1 MRSLLLTSTLTLL
14 VAAVPAHAGG
24 EYTASIRGCEAAL
37 AERLGV
43 DGAALRARLDGVD
56 SSARYRDLDFRVRT
70 TDAAHAVQD
79 LRASCRVRKSGE
91 VLSLAF
97 DPEIAEAAVAAH

>member
-1 MRSLLLTSTLTLL
+1 MRTLLLTGTLTLL

-56 SSARYRDLDFRVRT
+56 SSARYRDLDFRVST
-70 TDAAHAVQD
+70 TDAAHAQD

-91 VLSLAF
+91 VLSLAL
-97 DPEIAEAAVAAH
+97 DPEPTDTAVAAQ